1 MSAEHIVEKI
11 GVMLNSRLHLPR
23 LRTSANI
30 PKTCRAASCRV
41 LSDLPAMNQSKIII
55 LAASSD
61 IGAHLSEHY
70 LRSGA
75 EVVGTYR
82 TRTPRVEE
90 LEKAG
95 ARLFHLDVSSAGQVT
110 SFVEQLKASAFSWD
124 TLVSAAGLL
133 DPIGPFFST
142 NFDDWE
148 DSFITNSTGQLRV
161 LHALHGL
168 RSRAGLSKVLFFA
181 GGGTNGP
188 FDNYSAYCLGKLAL
202 IKITELL
209 DSECP
214 DLQVSILGTGWVNT
228 KIHLQTLAAGEAA
241 GPNFDKTRQFMDSSG
256 GVGASLE
263 TVAKCVDW
271 CLSAPR
277 GAVGGRNFSL
287 VHDQWLKPQFI
298 EELTTNPNSHKLRRL
313 S

>member
-1 MSAEHIVEKI
+1 
-11 GVMLNSRLHLPR
+11 
-23 LRTSANI
+23 
-30 PKTCRAASCRV
+30 
-41 LSDLPAMNQSKIII
+41 MNQSKIIV

-61 IGAHLSEHY
+61 IGAHLTEHY

-82 TRTPRVEE
+82 TRTPRVVE
-90 LEKAG
+90 LEKEG
-95 ARLFHLDVSSAGQVT
+95 ARLFPLDIKSDGQVT
-110 SFVEQLKASAFSWD
+110 SFAAQLKASGFSWD

-133 DPIGPFFST
+133 DPIGLFFSN

-148 DSFITNSTGQLRV
+148 SSVITNSTAQLRV
-161 LHALHGL
+161 LHAVHGL
-168 RSRAGLSKVLFFA
+168 RDRAGLSKVIFFA

-202 IKITELL
+202 IKMTELL

-214 DLQVSILGTGWVNT
+214 DLQVSIIGTGWVNT
-228 KIHLQTLAAGEAA
+228 KIHHQTLAAGEAA

-256 GVGASLE
+256 GVGALLE
-263 TVAKCVDW
+263 TVAECIDW

-277 GAVGGRNFSL
+277 SAVGGRNFSL
-287 VHDQWLKPQFI
+287 AHDQWRHPQFI
-298 EELTTNPNSHKLRRL
+298 EELIANPNSYKLRRL